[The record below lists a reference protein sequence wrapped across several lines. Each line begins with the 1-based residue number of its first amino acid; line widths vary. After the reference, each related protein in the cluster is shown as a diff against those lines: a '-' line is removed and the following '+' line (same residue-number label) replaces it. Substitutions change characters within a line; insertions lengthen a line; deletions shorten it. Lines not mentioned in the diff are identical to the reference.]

1 MQAQYIDEYNEYSP
15 CLLLAHNLKGT
26 MVLIELDGERGWCS
40 SHLVEENWSEL

>member
-15 CLLLAHNLKGT
+15 CLLLAHNLRGT

-40 SHLVEENWSEL
+40 SHLGEENWSES